1 MQMHKQK
8 TQHMNMGMAAHT
20 AEAMIVH
27 VYTNDQMQ
35 CHMPS
40 TSVMCYFGILHMCY
54 FRKLQHAHHCKPDP
68 RCLSA
73 RRLAVIIW

>member
-54 FRKLQHAHHCKPDP
+54 FRNFSMPIIASPILAAFQLDDLQ
-68 RCLSA
+68 
-73 RRLAVIIW
+73 